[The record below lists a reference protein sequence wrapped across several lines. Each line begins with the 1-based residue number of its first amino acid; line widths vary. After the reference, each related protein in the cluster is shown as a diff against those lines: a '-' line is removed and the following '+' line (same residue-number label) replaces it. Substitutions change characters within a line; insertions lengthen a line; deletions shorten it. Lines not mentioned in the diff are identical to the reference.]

1 MRQMPTQ
8 ATRLGLQG
16 CSLRAAGVEVW
27 MAPGSIGP
35 GELFSEAID
44 KGLEQ
49 SDYFLVLL
57 SPASLLS
64 PARSR

>member
-1 MRQMPTQ
+1 
-8 ATRLGLQG
+8 
-16 CSLRAAGVEVW
+16 

-35 GELFSEAID
+35 GEPFSEAID

-57 SPASLLS
+57 SPASL
-64 PARSR
+64 ASRWVQMEVYAAIDRAQANKIKVQGS